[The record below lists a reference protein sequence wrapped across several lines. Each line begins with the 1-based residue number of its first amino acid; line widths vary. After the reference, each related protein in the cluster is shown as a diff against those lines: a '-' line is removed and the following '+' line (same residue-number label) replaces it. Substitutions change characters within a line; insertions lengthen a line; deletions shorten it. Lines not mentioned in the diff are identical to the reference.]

1 MSLGKLFLGIDTSCY
16 TTSVAADICGQ
27 MISLKKP
34 LEVKSGKCG
43 LRQSEAF
50 FQHSKNLPVLFEELK
65 SQLSPQK
72 FDEVVI
78 SVSSKP
84 RSIEGS
90 YMPVFTAG
98 HGYARAI
105 ATMLDARLIETS
117 HQDGHIMA
125 AMYSCKNYSIMSEPF
140 LTYHISG
147 GTTELLL
154 AQRSGSEFKCEIV
167 GGTKDLPAGQFID
180 RIGVKLG
187 YDFPCGKFM
196 DYSACEYIGDKPKVK
211 TCVKDGYINFSG
223 EETRYQRMPDT
234 ECEKDYIAYCTMKCI
249 ADSLRKSIEYAK
261 AEYNVKNVLM
271 VGGVSSSRF
280 IRNEFADM
288 PGIFFAEPD
297 LCTDNAVGVCVLGKM
312 KEEGLF

>member
-1 MSLGKLFLGIDTSCY
+1 MSLKKLFLGIYTSCY

-34 LEVKSGKCG
+34 LEVKSGECG

-50 FQHSKNLPVLFEELK
+50 FQHSKNLPILFQELA
-65 SQLSPQK
+65 SQVSVK
-72 FDEVVI
+72 DFDEVII

-84 RSIEGS
+84 RSVDGS

-98 HGYARAI
+98 HGYAKAV
-105 ATMLDARLIETS
+105 AAMLGARLVETS

-125 AMYSCKNYSIMSEPF
+125 AMYSCKNYSIMSESF

-154 AQRSGSEFKCEIV
+154 CSKSDKGFKCEII

-187 YDFPCGKFM
+187 YDFPCGRFM
-196 DYSACEYIGDKPKVK
+196 DYSACEYMGEKSKVK
-211 TCVKDGYINFSG
+211 TCVQDGYINFSG
-223 EETRYQRMPDT
+223 EETRYRRMLDADS
-234 ECEKDYIAYCTMKCI
+234 EKDYIEYCTMKCI
-249 ADSLRKSIEYAK
+249 SDSLKKSVEYAK
-261 AEYNVKNVLM
+261 AKYNVNNVLM
-271 VGGVSSSRF
+271 VGGVSSSKF
-280 IRNEFADM
+280 IRSEFSDM
-288 PGIFFAEPD
+288 PGTFFAEPD
-297 LCTDNAVGVCVLGKM
+297 LCTDNAVGVCVLAKM
-312 KEEGLF
+312 KDDGLF